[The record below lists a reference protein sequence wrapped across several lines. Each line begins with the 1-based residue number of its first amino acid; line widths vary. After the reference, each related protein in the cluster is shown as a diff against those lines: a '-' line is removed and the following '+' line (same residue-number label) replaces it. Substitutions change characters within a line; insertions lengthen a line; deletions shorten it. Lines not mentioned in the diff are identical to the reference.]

1 MIVRELGVD
10 DLAALSEFI
19 IDVYNE
25 YPQAMWF
32 ESEPSAEEME
42 RVFYSKIKGV
52 GSRALV
58 DVVTEDNGTIAG
70 ECEVARVAYDSGVV
84 GIIVR
89 HGYRRKG
96 LGSSML
102 DRALGLAYGIG
113 MRRLSAEVMEGN
125 SDALK
130 FFISRG
136 FRPEGQRRVE
146 RNGIVQRFV
155 VVRLTR

>member
-1 MIVRELGVD
+1 MIVRELGAD
-10 DLAALSEFI
+10 DLGALSGFI

-32 ESEPSAEEME
+32 ESEPSAGEIE
-42 RVFYSKIKGV
+42 RVFYGKINGV

-58 DVVTEDNGTIAG
+58 DVVAEDNGTIAG
-70 ECEVARVAYDSGVV
+70 ECEIARVAYDSGVI

-89 HGYRRKG
+89 HGYRGKG

-102 DRALGLAYGIG
+102 DRALELAYGIG
-113 MRRLSAEVMEGN
+113 MRRFSAEVMEGN
-125 SDALK
+125 GDALK

-146 RNGIVQRFV
+146 RNGIMQRFV
-155 VVRLTR
+155 VVRMTH